1 MIKKYNVKVLL
12 IVNSSIN
19 TSIDYTIQCSSDDT
33 Q

>member
-12 IVNSSIN
+12 IVNSNIN
-19 TSIDYTIQCSSDDT
+19 TSIDYTIQCNNDDI